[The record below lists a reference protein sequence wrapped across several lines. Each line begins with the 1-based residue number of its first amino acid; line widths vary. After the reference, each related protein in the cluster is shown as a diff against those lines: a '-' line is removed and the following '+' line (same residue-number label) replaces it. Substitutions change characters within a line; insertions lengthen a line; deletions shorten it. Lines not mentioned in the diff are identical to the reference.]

1 MPDPQS
7 VPTKYGLLLYPGFEV
22 LDVFGPI
29 EALNVISRKEFEW
42 IGPKYIP
49 NVTLSVITSEKTLDP
64 VSPAYKD
71 NDGNWTVGSCIA
83 QKIVPDHTIYD
94 APEDLEVL
102 LIPGGLGSD
111 VNDDAVEWVR
121 KMKDKLKYLITVC
134 TGADIAARAGA
145 LCGLKATT
153 NKHAWAT
160 ITSKPTSAATY
171 WVARARWVKS
181 SDKIWT
187 TSGVS
192 AGTDGFVAWIKA
204 VYGEEVGTK
213 ACQWMEYTA
222 ETNPDNDM
230 FSQGLKDVPPTV
242 DCICING
249 THGK

>member
-7 VPTKYGLLLYPGFEV
+7 VPTKFGLLLYPGFEV

-29 EALNVISRKEFEW
+29 EVLNVISRKEFEW
-42 IGPKYIP
+42 IGLDYIP
-49 NVTLSVITSEKTLDP
+49 NVTLSVITSERTLYP

-71 NDGNWTVGSCIA
+71 KDGNWTVGSCIA

-111 VNDDAVEWVR
+111 VNDDTVEWVH

-153 NKHAWAT
+153 
-160 ITSKPTSAATY
+160 
-171 WVARARWVKS
+171 
-181 SDKIWT
+181 
-187 TSGVS
+187 
-192 AGTDGFVAWIKA
+192 
-204 VYGEEVGTK
+204 
-213 ACQWMEYTA
+213 
-222 ETNPDNDM
+222 
-230 FSQGLKDVPPTV
+230 
-242 DCICING
+242 
-249 THGK
+249 

>member
-1 MPDPQS
+1 MPDPPP

-49 NVTLSVITSEKTLDP
+49 NVTLSVISSEKNLDP

-71 NDGNWTVGSCIA
+71 NNGNWTVGSCIA

-121 KMKDKLKYLITVC
+121 KMKDKLRYLFTVC
-134 TGADIAARAGA
+134 TGSDIAARAGA

-153 NKHAWAT
+153 NKQAWGI
-160 ITSKPTSAATY
+160 ITSKSTSAATY
-171 WVARARWVKS
+171 WVAHARWVKS

-192 AGTDGFVAWIKA
+192 AGSDGFVAWIKA

-222 ETNPDNDM
+222 VTDPDCDP
-230 FSQGLKDVPPTV
+230 FSQGLKDVPPTAH
-242 DCICING
+242 CICVNG